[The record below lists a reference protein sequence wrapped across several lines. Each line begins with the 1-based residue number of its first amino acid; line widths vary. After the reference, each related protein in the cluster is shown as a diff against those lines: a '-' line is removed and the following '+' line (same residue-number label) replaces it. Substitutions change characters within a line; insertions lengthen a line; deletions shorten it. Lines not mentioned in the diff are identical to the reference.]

1 VIEARDLSKRY
12 GDKLAVD
19 HLSFTVLPGTVTGF
33 LGPNGAGK
41 STTMRLLLGLDRPDT
56 GSATIDGRHYRDLAE
71 PLRVVGAL
79 LEARA
84 VHGGRSAYNN
94 LLVLAQSQGLPRKRV
109 DEVIELV
116 GLSSVAKKRVKGFSL
131 GMGQRLGIAA
141 ALLGN
146 PDVLILDEPVNGLD
160 PEAILWIR
168 NLLKRLA
175 SEGRTVFVSSH
186 LMNEMAVTA
195 DHLIVIGRGKLMADC
210 TTEEFISRSS
220 EKSVLVKSPDVARLA
235 DLITADGGVIAQ
247 TDGDEVTVRNL
258 AAPRIGHLAATAGIE
273 LHELSPQAASLEEAF
288 MELTRGSAEYEGSIG
303 GASAPPSTQRSSAEG
318 SVA

>member
-1 VIEARDLSKRY
+1 
-12 GDKLAVD
+12 
-19 HLSFTVLPGTVTGF
+19 
-33 LGPNGAGK
+33 
-41 STTMRLLLGLDRPDT
+41 
-56 GSATIDGRHYRDLAE
+56 
-71 PLRVVGAL
+71 
-79 LEARA
+79 
-84 VHGGRSAYNN
+84 
-94 LLVLAQSQGLPRKRV
+94 
-109 DEVIELV
+109 
-116 GLSSVAKKRVKGFSL
+116 
-131 GMGQRLGIAA
+131 MGQRLGIAA

-210 TTEEFISRSS
+210 TTEEFIARSS